1 MAIQHLRFKP
11 DPMDQAFVEFRV
23 ADTAQFQ
30 PQCCALIINESFS
43 GSALVLQSQ
52 DTILPEKEIR
62 VKIGKLEPMRAQIVW
77 VKILEKDLYKIGVQ
91 FLE

>member
-1 MAIQHLRFKP
+1 MPIQHLRFKP
-11 DPMDQAFVEFRV
+11 DPMDQAFVEFRSET
-23 ADTAQFQ
+23 ADFK

-43 GSALVLQSQ
+43 GSALVLQSP

-62 VKIGKLEPMRAQIVW
+62 VKIGRLEPMRAEIIW
-77 VKILEKDLYKIGVQ
+77 VKILDKDIYKIGIQ